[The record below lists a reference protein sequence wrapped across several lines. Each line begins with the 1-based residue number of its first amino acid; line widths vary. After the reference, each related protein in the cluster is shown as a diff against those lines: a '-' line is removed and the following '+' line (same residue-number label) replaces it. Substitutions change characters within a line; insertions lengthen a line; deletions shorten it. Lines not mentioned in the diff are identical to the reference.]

1 MNPLQKYQQLIENP
15 RTRIVVVILTLIYL
29 FSPIDIIPD
38 FIPIL
43 GELDDGVLV
52 ILLISALLQYAPKTI
67 PGKAKR
73 DSNVVD
79 VESK

>member
-73 DSNVVD
+73 DSNLVD